1 MICLDLPTCAVQKIF
16 GSEDEVAAN
25 LANDFIYR
33 VLTFHRSA
41 VAFAE

>member
-1 MICLDLPTCAVQKIF
+1 LPTYAVQKIF
-16 GSEDEVAAN
+16 GSEDEAAAD
-25 LANDFIYR
+25 LANNSIYR